1 MTRMMSDRIVTA
13 RDPAEGNRKPGLDT
27 RNHHIPLCRKQL
39 AILAALD
46 DHALGARGSDSAA
59 QGKTQAFPA
68 SAREF
73 SWIGLDKKSRRRL
86 AQAEEPRSGTW
97 AKGLIAIYPV
107 GVQ

>member
-68 SAREF
+68 SAREI
-73 SWIGLDKKSRRRL
+73 SWIGLDNEGCEGALRRPADSPMFRHPGPRVAVSRD
-86 AQAEEPRSGTW
+86 T
-97 AKGLIAIYPV
+97 
-107 GVQ
+107 

>member
-73 SWIGLDKKSRRRL
+73 SWIGLDKKS
-86 AQAEEPRSGTW
+86 
-97 AKGLIAIYPV
+97 
-107 GVQ
+107 